1 MLEYQDVFQYI
12 TTEKNNYRTS
22 RVPLTNSKDWN
33 MYEHVERCTNVANA
47 YFNKGANDG
56 LRPYNDIVT
65 PIIDVAFRSEGFD
78 VKDIVPYVN
87 SADDYYKSFLVK
99 KFHPKWAR
107 THELDTFIDEVVET
121 SIIYDL
127 VIVKNVNNTRPE
139 VVDLKSL
146 AFVNQV
152 DASQGPICMQHD
164 YSVAQLTEFK
174 GKWDSD
180 AIDRL
185 IVLSST
191 SAKVAIA
198 NDQEAKLPSKT
209 IECFELRGNL
219 PEAWL
224 KDDGDVNK
232 YVPSMY
238 IVAFYTDDKGN
249 KQGITL
255 YKGKDKPLK
264 DNFKFLK
271 IDEVRAKGRAC
282 GRSIVE
288 RLFEPQV
295 WSNYSG
301 IKIKEL
307 LDSAINVFITD
318 SEELRNQNLTNLK
331 NNQVLKQEKG
341 ANTSRLDG
349 SLQNLTVL
357 TSEQQKQTENAR
369 LLGSAS
375 EGALGTNPTSG
386 TPFALQNLIVQEGQG
401 MHEYRQGKI
410 ATFFADVLYRDLIL
424 GYLVRDMNSGKK
436 FSEELTMDEMLEVS
450 EKIATNQAEREIIDI
465 ILAGDTSKPSPTNE
479 MRDELIKIKKDAFM
493 KGGSRRFMEVLKGE
507 LDSLPMDV
515 LINIKGKQK
524 NMAQNADKITNIIRE
539 IMANPQAFS
548 QLPGIGK
555 AFNELL
561 EDSGMSA
568 IDFTQV
574 ITPQESAVAQAEQ
587 PQSQAAAQQQLP
599 PVTQ

>member
-1 MLEYQDVFQYI
+1 MTEYEDVFQYI
-12 TTEKNNYRTS
+12 TTEKNNYRTA
-22 RVPLTNSKDWN
+22 RVPVTNNKDWN

-56 LRPYNDIVT
+56 IRPYNDIVT

-87 SADDYYKSFLVK
+87 SSQDYYKSFLVK

-107 THELDTFIDEVVET
+107 SNELDTFIDEVVET

-127 VIVKNVNNTRPE
+127 VIVKNVNNSRPE

-146 AFVNQV
+146 AFCNQI
-152 DASQGPICMQHD
+152 DASQGPICIQHD
-164 YSVAQLTEFK
+164 YSDAQLTEFK
-174 GKWDSD
+174 GKWDD
-180 AIDRL
+180 TAIDT
-185 IVLSST
+185 VLALAVNT
-191 SAKVAIA
+191 KRVAIA
-198 NDQEAKLPSKT
+198 NGQEAKLPSKN
-209 IECFELRGNL
+209 IECYELRGNL

-224 KDDGDVNK
+224 KEDGDKDK
-232 YVPSMY
+232 YVPQMH
-238 IVAFYTDDKGN
+238 IVAFYTDDKGD
-249 KQGITL
+249 KKGITL
-255 YKGKDKPLK
+255 FKGKDKPLK

-271 IDEVRAKGRAC
+271 IDAVRAKGRAC

-307 LDSAINVFITD
+307 LDSAINVFVTD

-349 SLQNLTVL
+349 SLQNINVL
-357 TSEQQKQTENAR
+357 TTEQQKQAESGR

-375 EGALGTNPTSG
+375 EGALGTSPTSG

-424 GYLVRDMNSGKK
+424 GYLVREMNAGKE

-450 EKIATNQAEREIIDI
+450 EKIATNQAEREIMDL
-465 ILAGDTSKPSPTNE
+465 ILDADDSKPSPTNE

-493 KGGSRRFMEVLKGE
+493 KGGSRKFMEILKGE
-507 LDSLPMDV
+507 LDGLPMDV

-524 NMAQNADKITNIIRE
+524 SMAQNADKITNVIRE

-548 QLPGIGK
+548 QIPGIGK

-561 EDSGMSA
+561 ENSGMSA

-574 ITPQESAVAQAEQ
+574 ITPEESAVAQENPQQ
-587 PQSQAAAQQQLP
+587 PAPQQLP
-599 PVTQ
+599 QITQ